1 MNPEGIAEGLESR
14 HERGPNTMI
23 RSNRSVRRLC
33 VLVVA
38 MLGIVLAAPAAS
50 YAQNVTPTDEEYGNG
65 ILGIS
70 AGGNDG
76 GTEGSSFTGSSG
88 GSSSGGGIS
97 SLPFTGLDVAAIAA
111 IGLGLVGAGFVVRR
125 AASTS
130 ESV

>member
-1 MNPEGIAEGLESR
+1 
-14 HERGPNTMI
+14 MI

-33 VLVVA
+33 VLMVA

-50 YAQNVTPTDEEYGNG
+50 FAQNINPTDEEYGNG
-65 ILGIS
+65 ILGVS

-76 GTEGSSFTGSSG
+76 GTEGVSFSGSSG
-88 GSSSGGGIS
+88 GGSTSGGGSSGGGIS

-125 AASTS
+125 AASS
-130 ESV
+130 GEHA

>member
-1 MNPEGIAEGLESR
+1 M
-14 HERGPNTMI
+14 
-23 RSNRSVRRLC
+23 
-33 VLVVA
+33 VA
-38 MLGIVLAAPAAS
+38 MLGIALAAPAAS
-50 YAQNVTPTDEEYGNG
+50 MAQNINPPDEQYGNG
-65 ILGIS
+65 VLGIA

-76 GTEGSSFTGSSG
+76 GTEGFSSGGSSG

-125 AASTS
+125 AASTG

>member
-1 MNPEGIAEGLESR
+1 
-14 HERGPNTMI
+14 MI